1 MIRFKAMVGKKGRV
15 ARRGGPPRAVVRE
28 AKERSGDL
36 KQKRD
41 AFLQTFFKRGA
52 ALTEELVAENK
63 RLRSQIG
70 ALEEESASLKT
81 QLASDD
87 AIRDL
92 LKKIGHLEREKARL
106 LSAVHEH
113 AEISNRFAE
122 VESELESFA
131 NLYVASSQLHASLRV
146 RTVVRNV
153 RELLM
158 QLVGVRSLGIYF
170 VDDTERHLVPIAA
183 DGVDLATLQKI
194 ALRQAPPADSVA
206 ATIERTFLT
215 RVSHVTVGQVAGPP
229 AACIPLEYS
238 KRTIGVI
245 VIYALLGHKKE
256 FVPVDRELLKLLEAQ
271 AGAAIV
277 SAYLLEHADSLLP
290 SPDVLRKAC
299 A

>member
-1 MIRFKAMVGKKGRV
+1 MAGKKGRA
-15 ARRGGPPRAVVRE
+15 ARRGEPPKGSKPIKE
-28 AKERSGDL
+28 AAGDL

-41 AFLQTFFKRGA
+41 AFLQTFFRRGA
-52 ALTEELVAENK
+52 ALTEELVVENR
-63 RLRSQIG
+63 RLRLQIEG
-70 ALEEESASLKT
+70 LEEEGASLKT

-113 AEISNRFAE
+113 AEITNRFAE

-153 RELLM
+153 RELLL

-170 VDDTERHLVPIAA
+170 VDDAERHLVPIAS
-183 DGVDLATLQKI
+183 DGVDLSSLPRI
-194 ALRQAPPADSVA
+194 ALHAAPADSITA
-206 ATIERTFLT
+206 AVERTFLT
-215 RVSHVTVGQVAGPP
+215 GVLHVTEGLIAAAP
-229 AACIPLEYS
+229 AACIPLEFS
-238 KRTIGVI
+238 DRVIGVI

-256 FVPVDRELLKLLEAQ
+256 FVAVDRELLKLLEAQ
-271 AGAAIV
+271 AGSAIV
-277 SAYLLEHADSLLP
+277 SAYLLEHADALLP
-290 SPDVLRKAC
+290 SPDLLRKAC

>member
-1 MIRFKAMVGKKGRV
+1 MAGKKGRA
-15 ARRGGPPRAVVRE
+15 ARRGEPPKGSKPIKE
-28 AKERSGDL
+28 AAGDL

-41 AFLQTFFKRGA
+41 AFLQTFFRRGA
-52 ALTEELVAENK
+52 ALTEELVVENR
-63 RLRSQIG
+63 RLRLQIEG
-70 ALEEESASLKT
+70 LEEEGASLKT

-113 AEISNRFAE
+113 AEITNRFAE

-153 RELLM
+153 RELLL

-170 VDDTERHLVPIAA
+170 VDDAERHLVPIAS
-183 DGVDLATLQKI
+183 DGVDLSSLPRI
-194 ALRQAPPADSVA
+194 ALHAAPADSVTA
-206 ATIERTFLT
+206 AVERTFLT
-215 RVSHVTVGQVAGPP
+215 GVLHVTEGLIAAAP
-229 AACIPLEYS
+229 AACIPLEFS
-238 KRTIGVI
+238 DRVIGVI

-256 FVPVDRELLKLLEAQ
+256 FVAVDRELLKLLEAQ
-271 AGAAIV
+271 AGSAIV
-277 SAYLLEHADSLLP
+277 SAYLLEHADALLP
-290 SPDVLRKAC
+290 SPDLLRKAC

>member
-1 MIRFKAMVGKKGRV
+1 MIRSKPMVGKK
-15 ARRGGPPRAVVRE
+15 ARA
-28 AKERSGDL
+28 AKRDEPSKAIKPIKDAGGDL

-52 ALTEELVAENK
+52 ALTEELVAENR
-63 RLRSQIG
+63 RLRSQIET
-70 ALEEESASLKT
+70 LEEEGAALKT
-81 QLASDD
+81 QLASDE

-92 LKKIGHLEREKARL
+92 LKKIGQLEREKARL

-113 AEISNRFAE
+113 AATSNRFAE

-153 RELLM
+153 RELLI

-170 VDDTERHLVPIAA
+170 IDDAERNLVPIAS
-183 DGVDLATLQKI
+183 DGVELATLPKI

-206 ATIERTFLT
+206 AAVERTFLT
-215 RVSHVTVGQVAGPP
+215 GVPQVTDGQIGVTP
-229 AACIPLEYS
+229 AACVPLEFS
-238 KRTIGVI
+238 NRVIGAI
-245 VIYALLGHKKE
+245 VIYTLLGHKKE
-256 FVPVDRELLKLLEAQ
+256 FVAVDRELLKLLETQ

-277 SAYLLEHADSLLP
+277 SAYLFEHADPSLP

>member
-1 MIRFKAMVGKKGRV
+1 MIRSKPMAGKKGRA
-15 ARRGGPPRAVVRE
+15 ARRGEPPKESKPTKE
-28 AKERSGDL
+28 AHGDL

-41 AFLQTFFKRGA
+41 AFLETFFQRGA
-52 ALTEELVAENK
+52 ALTEELVVENR
-63 RLRSQIG
+63 RLRSQIED
-70 ALEEESASLKT
+70 LEEEGASLRT

-92 LKKIGHLEREKARL
+92 LKKIGHLEREKARR

-113 AEISNRFAE
+113 AEITNRFAE

-153 RELLM
+153 RELLL

-170 VDDTERHLVPIAA
+170 VDDAERHLVPIAS
-183 DGVDLATLQKI
+183 DGVDLSSLPKI
-194 ALRQAPPADSVA
+194 ALHAAPADSITA
-206 ATIERTFLT
+206 AVERAFLT
-215 RVSHVTVGQVAGPP
+215 GVPHVTEGPIAVAP
-229 AACIPLEYS
+229 AACIPLEFS
-238 KRTIGVI
+238 DRVIGVI
-245 VIYALLGHKKE
+245 VIYALLGHKNE

-271 AGAAIV
+271 AGSAIV
-277 SAYLLEHADSLLP
+277 SAYLLEHADALLP

>member
-1 MIRFKAMVGKKGRV
+1 MIRSRSMPGKK
-15 ARRGGPPRAVVRE
+15 ARAAKRDEPSKALKPIKDGG
-28 AKERSGDL
+28 GDL

-63 RLRSQIG
+63 RLRSQIE
-70 ALEEESASLKT
+70 ALEEEGAALKT

-92 LKKIGHLEREKARL
+92 LKKIGQLEREKARL

-153 RELLM
+153 RELLL

-170 VDDTERHLVPIAA
+170 VDDAERHLVPIAS
-183 DGVDLATLQKI
+183 DGVDLSSLPRI
-194 ALRQAPPADSVA
+194 ALHAAPADSITA
-206 ATIERTFLT
+206 AVERAFLT
-215 RVSHVTVGQVAGPP
+215 GVPHVTEGPIAVAP
-229 AACIPLEYS
+229 AACIPL
-238 KRTIGVI
+238 
-245 VIYALLGHKKE
+245 
-256 FVPVDRELLKLLEAQ
+256 
-271 AGAAIV
+271 
-277 SAYLLEHADSLLP
+277 
-290 SPDVLRKAC
+290 
-299 A
+299 

>member
-1 MIRFKAMVGKKGRV
+1 MAAKKARAAKRHEPPKTIKQIKE
-15 ARRGGPPRAVVRE
+15 GG
-28 AKERSGDL
+28 SDL

-52 ALTEELVAENK
+52 ALTEELVVENR
-63 RLRSQIG
+63 RLRSQIES
-70 ALEEESASLKT
+70 LEEEGAALRT

-92 LKKIGHLEREKARL
+92 LKKIGQLEREKARL

-146 RTVVRNV
+146 RSVVRNV
-153 RELLM
+153 RELLV

-170 VDDTERHLVPIAA
+170 VDDGERHLVPIAS
-183 DGVDLATLQKI
+183 DGIDLATLPKI
-194 ALRQAPPADSVA
+194 ALRHMPPTDIVA
-206 ATIERTFLT
+206 AAVERTFLT
-215 RVSHVTVGQVAGPP
+215 GVAHVTDGHVGVSP
-229 AACIPLEYS
+229 AACIPLELS
-238 KRTIGVI
+238 NRVIGAI
-245 VIYALLGHKKE
+245 VIYELLGHKKE
-256 FVPVDRELLKLLEAQ
+256 FVAVDRELLKLLAAQ

-277 SAYLLEHADSLLP
+277 SAYLLEHADAALP

>member
-1 MIRFKAMVGKKGRV
+1 MIRLKPMAAKKSR
-15 ARRGGPPRAVVRE
+15 AAKRDEPRKTIKPIKEGG
-28 AKERSGDL
+28 SDL

-52 ALTEELVAENK
+52 ALTEELVAENR
-63 RLRSQIG
+63 RLRLQIES
-70 ALEEESASLKT
+70 LEEEGAALKT

-92 LKKIGHLEREKARL
+92 LKKIGQLEREKARL

-113 AEISNRFAE
+113 AEMSNRFAE

-131 NLYVASSQLHASLRV
+131 NLYVASSQLHASLHV

-153 RELLM
+153 RELLV

-170 VDDTERHLVPIAA
+170 VDDAERYLVPIAA
-183 DGVDLATLQKI
+183 DGVDLATLPKI
-194 ALRQAPPADSVA
+194 ALRHTPPADSVSA
-206 ATIERTFLT
+206 AVERTFLT
-215 RVSHVTVGQVAGPP
+215 GVAHVTDGKVGVSP
-229 AACIPLEYS
+229 AACIPLEFS
-238 KRTIGVI
+238 NRVIGAI

-256 FVPVDRELLKLLEAQ
+256 FVAVDRELLKLLAAQ

-277 SAYLLEHADSLLP
+277 SAYLLEHADALLP

>member
-1 MIRFKAMVGKKGRV
+1 MAGKKGRA
-15 ARRGGPPRAVVRE
+15 ARRGEPPKGSKPIKE
-28 AKERSGDL
+28 AAGDL

-41 AFLQTFFKRGA
+41 AFLQTFFRRGA
-52 ALTEELVAENK
+52 ALTEELVVENR
-63 RLRSQIG
+63 RLRLQIEG
-70 ALEEESASLKT
+70 LEQEGASLKT

-113 AEISNRFAE
+113 AEITNRFAE

-153 RELLM
+153 RELLL

-170 VDDTERHLVPIAA
+170 VDDAERHLVPIAS
-183 DGVDLATLQKI
+183 DGVDLSSLPRI
-194 ALRQAPPADSVA
+194 ALHAAPADSVTA
-206 ATIERTFLT
+206 AVERTFLT
-215 RVSHVTVGQVAGPP
+215 GVLHVTEGLIAAAP
-229 AACIPLEYS
+229 AACIPLEFS
-238 KRTIGVI
+238 DRVIGVI

-256 FVPVDRELLKLLEAQ
+256 FVAVDRELLKLLEAQ
-271 AGAAIV
+271 AGSAIV
-277 SAYLLEHADSLLP
+277 SAYLLEHADALLP
-290 SPDVLRKAC
+290 SPDLLRKAC